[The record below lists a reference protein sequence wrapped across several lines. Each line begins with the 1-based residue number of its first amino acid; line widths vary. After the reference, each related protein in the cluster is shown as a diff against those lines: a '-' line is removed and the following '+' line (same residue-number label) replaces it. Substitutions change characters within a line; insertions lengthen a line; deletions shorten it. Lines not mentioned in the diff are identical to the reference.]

1 MNRRLGHL
9 ILILAITALTTL
21 IAAGCGGNADYP
33 GPQTQTELATPLQP
47 AQTKSDPTTGSTS
60 LKPPPLPTGQAMAQP
75 QETKAA
81 PRNDETTESA
91 PDPIDHGAIAEILI
105 LPENQE
111 VTLQTGEYVTLAI
124 DQVLYEDGATG
135 LAPAWLTDE
144 LRVLDINNG
153 VVVKTAHLTYRAI
166 APGWTPMD
174 IAYAGKESANYLR
187 TSVTITVVPNDVVTV
202 PGTDMKPA
210 WVYIEPLGLPI
221 PLGPTEQVQLKVI
234 ATLENGATL
243 DVTKETQ
250 FQPESGIFTVT
261 PDGVLSRTPEASFED
276 QGHWD
281 LHIEVAGMTT
291 RKRVKF
297 KPDSDPPLRVRPGCL
312 YQSPHGTGD
321 YKANQL
327 RLGLRYTSYIAAIS
341 RALGS
346 DFVST
351 EYMHAAQEEDAMTVI
366 EFPCETQVDVDQAY
380 MRARA
385 LSQVTTVEH
394 APYFPSPQDIIDTGV
409 AALRIHDIAP
419 LGPTTSTL
427 VIEIGLT
434 DGRTYD
440 IPSHRLPGLTI
451 TSSDSTVVLV
461 NNDNTV
467 TINRP
472 GPTRLRLT
480 LQGHDASKEITIP
493 VLPIDRECN
502 LWKGGIQ
509 IEGHSPYEL
518 WSPNQVSIK
527 LRRGHTVFDAHQ
539 IAQSLG
545 ATVTGSEPSTNRH
558 VLTLNHP
565 FQCADPSNTS
575 RPSDHEINYHFEQFK
590 VLSDDDRVFYWTNQ
604 TGRVDLTSGSREGVP
619 LEAYDTI
626 EEAADNMIGSM
637 GHRATG
643 CTTQT
648 VGVTVVRD
656 QIIMTMN
663 AEVIRTENEYLS
675 ADGREESQLPTS
687 YHYAM
692 AVAAD
697 NDATILAEQ
706 SGLYLLQG
714 NCLPLDQAQRWAL
727 KTLNSRYLAGGHL
740 HILGT

>member
-9 ILILAITALTTL
+9 ILILVITALTTL
-21 IAAGCGGNADYP
+21 MAAGCGGNADDP
-33 GPQTQTELATPLQP
+33 GPQPQTELGTPPQPTQTE
-47 AQTKSDPTTGSTS
+47 SDPTTGSTS
-60 LKPPPLPTGQAMAQP
+60 LKPPPLPTGQAVQPP
-75 QETKAA
+75 QETSTT
-81 PRNDETTESA
+81 PRTPQTTEST
-91 PDPIDHGAIAEILI
+91 PVPIDHGAIAEILI

-174 IAYAGKESANYLR
+174 IAYAGNESANYLR
-187 TSVTITVVPNDVVTV
+187 TSITITVVPKDVVTV
-202 PGTDMKPA
+202 PGTDMKPV

-221 PLGPTEQVQLKVI
+221 PLGPTEQIQLKVI

-250 FQPESGIFTVT
+250 FQPETGIFTVT
-261 PDGVLSRTPEASFED
+261 PDGVLSRTPEAMFED
-276 QGHWD
+276 RGRWD

-291 RKRVKF
+291 RKRVEF
-297 KPDSDPPLRVRPGCL
+297 KPDSDPSLKVRAGCL

-327 RLGLRYTSYIAAIS
+327 RLGLRYTSYMDAIG
-341 RALGS
+341 RALES

-351 EYMHAAQEEDAMTVI
+351 EHMHAAQEEDAMTVI
-366 EFPCETQVDVDQAY
+366 EFPCETQADVDDAY

-409 AALRIHDIAP
+409 VALRIHDIDP

-427 VIEIGLT
+427 VIEIVLT

-451 TSSDSTVVLV
+451 TSSHSNVVIV
-461 NNDNTV
+461 NSDNTV
-467 TINRP
+467 TIVRP
-472 GPTRLRLT
+472 GNTRLRLA
-480 LQGHDASKEITIP
+480 LQGRDTSKEITIP

-502 LWKGGIQ
+502 LWQGGIQ

-518 WSPNQVSIK
+518 WNPNQVSIK

-539 IAQSLG
+539 IAQTLG
-545 ATVTGSEPSTNRH
+545 AAVTGSGPGANVHT
-558 VLTLNHP
+558 LTLNSP
-565 FQCADPSNTS
+565 FQCAEPGKAS
-575 RPSDHEINYHFEQFK
+575 RPSDHEINYHFDQFK
-590 VLSDDDRVFYWTNQ
+590 ILADDERVFHWTNQ
-604 TGRVDLTSGSREGVP
+604 TGRTDLTNGSREGVA
-619 LEAYDTI
+619 LEAYETI
-626 EEAADNMIGSM
+626 EEAAENIIGSM
-637 GHRATG
+637 GRHASE

-648 VGVTVVRD
+648 ADVTVVRD

-663 AEVIRTENEYLS
+663 AEVITTENEYLS
-675 ADGREESQLPTS
+675 ADGREESLLPTA

-697 NDATILAEQ
+697 NDATILAVQ
-706 SGLYLLQG
+706 SGLYLVQG
-714 NCLPLDQAQRWAL
+714 NCMPLGQTQRWARR
-727 KTLNSRYLAGGHL
+727 TLNNRYIASGHL
-740 HILGT
+740 HILLN